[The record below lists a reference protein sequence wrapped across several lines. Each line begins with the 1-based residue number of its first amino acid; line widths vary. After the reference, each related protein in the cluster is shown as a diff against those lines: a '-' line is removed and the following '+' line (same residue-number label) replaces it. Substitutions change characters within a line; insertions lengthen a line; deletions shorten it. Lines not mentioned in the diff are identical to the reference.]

1 MSLVFESPLALAFA
15 IAICP
20 RFRTDWRSG
29 VTRAAGCRERRR
41 IRMASIVQLL
51 GNADNPIHLIL
62 SIVLIIV
69 TLAVFIFACR
79 N

>member
-1 MSLVFESPLALAFA
+1 
-15 IAICP
+15 
-20 RFRTDWRSG
+20 
-29 VTRAAGCRERRR
+29 
-41 IRMASIVQLL
+41 MASIVQLL

-69 TLAVFIFACR
+69 TLAVFIFAFR